1 MGCNRT
7 MFCMLHPSEPTIH
20 FFLLLKMNLNIQGI
34 LVCILLLTMFVYFE
48 QQLTGYTKNILVSE

>member
-1 MGCNRT
+1 
-7 MFCMLHPSEPTIH
+7 MFCMLQPSEPFIQ

-48 QQLTGYTKNILVSE
+48 QQLTRYTKNILVSVK